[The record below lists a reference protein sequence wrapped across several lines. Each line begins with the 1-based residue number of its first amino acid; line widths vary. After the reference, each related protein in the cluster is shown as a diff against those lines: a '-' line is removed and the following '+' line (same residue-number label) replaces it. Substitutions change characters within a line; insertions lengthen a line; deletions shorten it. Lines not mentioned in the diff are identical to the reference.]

1 LKLNLILSD
10 EGLALVV
17 NLLGEFGRDGMVSS
31 CVLDD
36 QALVTLHALEDMGL
50 LYRPFSNICPLLFLS
65 RALRVLLGM
74 GWLPPFLPVVCE
86 LLDEIGLDGCGLR
99 KMWLVNCLI
108 KYHTILDERC

>member
-36 QALVTLHALEDMGL
+36 QALVTLHALEDTGL
-50 LYRPFSNICPLLFLS
+50 LYRPFSNICPLLFLG
-65 RALRVLLGM
+65 RALRILLGM
-74 GWLPPFLPVVCE
+74 GWFPPFLPVVCE

-99 KMWLVNCLI
+99 RMRLVNCLT